1 MQASLRALV
10 LLGSV
15 LWIAVPVSPLWAET
29 VLQTNGTDT
38 FIAASSGMPELQAT
52 GDVFAS
58 GGAVVT
64 TGRVAGDAHV
74 AGFDLDLEAAVA
86 GDLYAAGASATLRAP
101 VGGDLSMIGFSVR
114 TANTAITTGNAR
126 MLGSTITID
135 GPVGG
140 ALAATGGEITL
151 NAAITGDAL
160 LQGGTITFGPKARIS
175 GTLTYSAPEP
185 VTIPAEVIPA
195 AKVVYH
201 KTPPMAERFEDLHDW
216 SADWVD
222 DWAGGDMPALPG
234 TFALVSAFLVTL
246 GFLVLLGG
254 AMLAMAPQRVEAL
267 RQVAAR
273 RPALMVLLGVL
284 GIASLMGL
292 VPVAVM
298 TVIGLPF
305 VPIVVL
311 AILVVWTL
319 GYVFGAYVV
328 ALRLYQAFGAR
339 QDPGLGLQILLLG
352 CGVLGFSLLNF
363 VPLLGWMINLLLV
376 LFGIGT
382 LSTGV
387 LRSLAARIPQGQAA
401 SEPPS
406 PVAAA

>member
-1 MQASLRALV
+1 MRASLRALV
-10 LLGSV
+10 LLGPV
-15 LWIAVPVSPLWAET
+15 LWLAVPVSPIRAET

-38 FIAASSGMPELQAT
+38 FIAASSGMPQLQAP

-74 AGFDLDLEAAVA
+74 AGFDLDLEAEVA
-86 GDLYAAGASATLRAP
+86 GDLYAAGASVTLRAP
-101 VGGDLSMIGFSVR
+101 VGGDLSMMGFSLR
-114 TANTAITTGNAR
+114 TTDAAVTAGNAR

-140 ALAATGGEITL
+140 ALAATGAEITL
-151 NAAITGDAL
+151 NAAITGDTL

-185 VTIPAEVIPA
+185 VPIPTEVIAA

-201 KTPPMAERFEDLHDW
+201 KTPPMADRFGDMHDW
-216 SADWVD
+216 GADWVD

-234 TFALVSAFLVTL
+234 TLALMSAFLVTL

-254 AMLAMAPQRVEAL
+254 AMLAMAPQRIEAL

-284 GIASLMGL
+284 GVAALMGL

-298 TVIGLPF
+298 TLIGLPF
-305 VPIVVL
+305 VPIAVL

-319 GYVFGAYVV
+319 GYVFGAYAV

-339 QDPGLGLQILLLG
+339 QEPGLGLRIVLLG

-363 VPLLGWMINLLLV
+363 VPLLGWMINLVLV
-376 LFGIGT
+376 LFGIGA

-387 LRSLAARIPQGQAA
+387 LCNLAARIPQEQAA
-401 SEPPS
+401 SEAPS
-406 PVAAA
+406 PGAAG

>member
-1 MQASLRALV
+1 MQASLRAMV

-15 LWIAVPVSPLWAET
+15 VWVTVPVSPLWART
-29 VLQTNGTDT
+29 VLQANGTVT
-38 FIAASSGMPELQAT
+38 FIVASSGMPELQAP

-64 TGRVAGDAHV
+64 TGRVAGETHV
-74 AGFDLDLEAAVA
+74 AGFHLDLESAVA
-86 GDLYAAGASATLRAP
+86 RDLYAAGASATLRAP
-101 VGGDLSMIGFSVR
+101 VGEDLSMIGFSVR
-114 TANTAITTGNAR
+114 TANTAFTTGNAR
-126 MLGSTITID
+126 MLGSMITID

-140 ALAATGGEITL
+140 ALTATGGEISL
-151 NAAITGDAL
+151 NTAITGDAL
-160 LQGGTITFGPKARIS
+160 LQGGTITFGRRARIS
-175 GTLTYSAPEP
+175 GTLTYCAPEP

-216 SADWVD
+216 SADWVDGRVDGRVD

-273 RPALMVLLGVL
+273 RPALMVPLGVL
-284 GIASLMGL
+284 GS
-292 VPVAVM
+292 
-298 TVIGLPF
+298 
-305 VPIVVL
+305 
-311 AILVVWTL
+311 
-319 GYVFGAYVV
+319 
-328 ALRLYQAFGAR
+328 
-339 QDPGLGLQILLLG
+339 
-352 CGVLGFSLLNF
+352 SLLNF
-363 VPLLGWMINLLLV
+363 VPLLSWMINLLLV
-376 LFGIGT
+376 RFGIGA

-387 LRSLAARIPQGQAA
+387 LRSLAARIPQWQAA
-401 SEPPS
+401 SEPLS